1 MLYMMKRR
9 VVITGMGIISPV
21 GSTLEDY
28 WFALVNGLSGID
40 TIKSFDATQFDC
52 QIAGEVKNFSPEKYF
67 NPREL
72 KRMDR
77 FIQFAVISAK
87 EAIKNAG
94 LDLSKE
100 DPFRIGVIV
109 GSGIG
114 GLQTIEEQHKIL
126 LEKGPSK
133 LSPFMIPMMIVN
145 MAPGQIAISLGLKG
159 PNTCVVTACASSA
172 HAIGDAFKVI
182 QMGRAEVMIAG
193 GTESCITP
201 LGIGGFCALKALAT
215 HYNDRPKEASR
226 PFDAKRE
233 GFVMGEGAGIV
244 VLEELEHALQRSA
257 YIYAEVVG
265 YGLSDDA
272 YHITAPDPEGKGAK
286 YAMEMAIKDAEIS
299 PEDIDYINAHGTSTQ
314 LNDKVETLAIKQVF
328 GEYAKKIPISSTK
341 SITGHLLGA
350 AGAVELIATVLTIKN
365 GIVHPTINYEFPDP
379 ECDLDY
385 VPNKA
390 RQIEVEF
397 ALSNSLGFGGHNAT
411 LVVKKFT

>member
-1 MLYMMKRR
+1 MEKRR
-9 VVITGMGIISPV
+9 VVITGMAVISPL
-21 GSTLEDY
+21 GSTLERFWDS
-28 WFALVNGLSGID
+28 LKNGRSGID
-40 TIKSFDATQFDC
+40 RITQFDASSFEC
-52 QIAGEVKNFSPEKYF
+52 QIAGEVKDFSPQEHIPPK
-67 NPREL
+67 EL
-72 KRMDR
+72 KRMER
-77 FIQFAVISAK
+77 FVQFAVVVAK
-87 EAIKNAG
+87 EAVKDAK
-94 LDLSKE
+94 LDLNKE

-114 GLQTIEEQHKIL
+114 GLQTIEEQHRIL
-126 LEKGPSK
+126 LEKGPSR

-182 QMGRAEVMIAG
+182 QRGQAEVMLTG

-215 HYNDRPKEASR
+215 HYNDKPEKASR

-233 GFVMGEGAGIV
+233 GFVMGEGAGIL
-244 VLEELEHALQRSA
+244 VLEELNHALKRNA
-257 YIYAEVVG
+257 PIYAEIVG

-272 YHITAPDPEGKGAK
+272 YHITAPDPEGKGAA
-286 YAMEMAIKDAEIS
+286 YAMEMAIKDAGLS
-299 PEDIDYINAHGTSTQ
+299 PKDIDYINAHGTSTQ
-314 LNDKVETLAIKQVF
+314 LNDKVETLAIKLVF
-328 GEYAKKIPISSTK
+328 GEYAKKVPISSTK
-341 SITGHLLGA
+341 SMTGHLLGA
-350 AGAVELIATVLTIKN
+350 AGAIELIATVLTIKH
-365 GIVHPTINYEFPDP
+365 GIIPPTINYEFPDP

-385 VPNKA
+385 VPNSA
-390 RQIEVEF
+390 RNKEVKV